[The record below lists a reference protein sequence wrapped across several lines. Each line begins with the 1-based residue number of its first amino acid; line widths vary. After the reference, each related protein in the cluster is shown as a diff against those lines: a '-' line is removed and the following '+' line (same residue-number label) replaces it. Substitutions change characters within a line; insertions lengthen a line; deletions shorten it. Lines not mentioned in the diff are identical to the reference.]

1 MIKSGIYLVSSRFSR
16 RRCRLENK
24 TIRVLNH
31 YSIRLSQHHS
41 IKKSDHQNITPFYLL
56 PVIIFSQFAGTSLWF
71 AGNAIL
77 PDLQEA
83 FQLPVSALGNIT
95 SAIQFGFISG
105 TLTFAFLLIADRF
118 SPSKVF
124 LVSAILGALCNLL
137 IFLFPAGFTALLL
150 FRFMTGFFLA
160 GIYPVGMKISADWY
174 AKDLGKALGYLV
186 GALVLGKAFPFFLKN
201 QAQNLPWHFIIIAT
215 SALAVLGG
223 LLIYFLVGDGPN
235 RTKGSQFQ
243 PKVIAQI
250 FQFPKFRAAALGYF
264 GHMWELYTF
273 WAFTPLILETF
284 NRLNPQHILSIP
296 FWSFLIIAL
305 GTLGCI
311 VGGYLSQ
318 RIGSAKV
325 AFGML
330 FTSGLCCLFSP
341 ALFQLAP
348 PLFLIYLL
356 IWGFSVVGDS
366 AQFSTLVAQTAPK
379 EYIGSALTIV
389 NCIGFSI
396 TIISIEV
403 LNAMRHQLDDQFLYL
418 LLVVGPIFGLL
429 SIKKLLFPKMPVSPS

>member
-1 MIKSGIYLVSSRFSR
+1 M
-16 RRCRLENK
+16 
-24 TIRVLNH
+24 
-31 YSIRLSQHHS
+31 
-41 IKKSDHQNITPFYLL
+41 
-56 PVIIFSQFAGTSLWF
+56 
-71 AGNAIL
+71 

-83 FQLPVSALGNIT
+83 FHLPSSALGNIT

-137 IFLFPAGFTALLL
+137 IFIFPTGFTALLF

-186 GALVLGKAFPFFLKN
+186 GALVLGKAFPFFLKY
-201 QAQNLPWHFIIIAT
+201 QAQNLHWSYIIIAT
-215 SALAVLGG
+215 SCMAILGG
-223 LLIYFLVGDGPN
+223 FFIYFLVGDGPY
-235 RTKGSQFQ
+235 RTKGSRFN

-250 FQFPKFRAAALGYF
+250 FQFPKFRAAAMGYF

-284 NRLNPQHILSIP
+284 NRFYPSQMVSIP
-296 FWSFLIIAL
+296 LWSFIIIVM

-311 VGGYLSQ
+311 SGGYLSL
-318 RIGSAKV
+318 RFGSARV

-330 FTSGLCCLFSP
+330 LTSGLCCLFSP
-341 ALFQLAP
+341 ALFHFTP
-348 PLFLIYLL
+348 PLLLGYLL

-379 EYIGSALTIV
+379 AYTGSALTIV

-396 TIISIEV
+396 TIISIEL
-403 LNAMRHQLDDQFLYL
+403 LNMLRHKMDEQFIYL
-418 LLVVGPIFGLL
+418 LLVFGPVFGLL
-429 SIKKLLFPKMPVSPS
+429 SIKKLLFPKMPVSTT